1 MTQGKAVMTQACS
14 PPGPREHAG
23 NSMHVLTDAFL
34 SKNTVGRT
42 RKEHWFIGHR
52 TGVYGDLWV
61 YISLQFRLLHLTKV
75 FACNVYNI
83 LKYNVSK
90 TSNTQTKYPKKG
102 W

>member
-1 MTQGKAVMTQACS
+1 
-14 PPGPREHAG
+14 
-23 NSMHVLTDAFL
+23 MHVLTDAFL

-83 LKYNVSK
+83 LKYNECIKDIKHSNQIPQKGVVRAILVVVS
-90 TSNTQTKYPKKG
+90 
-102 W
+102 